1 METAGIFRRV
11 QRLRLET
18 SILAGGMRLG
28 NARSA
33 FKGQGVE
40 FREVRAYAP
49 GDDPRQIDW
58 NVSARMGGTYV
69 RLYREERELPLFVL
83 LDSSASMGSVKDDS
97 SALAAGGLASALL
110 SYASEVNG
118 DRFGLCLFDSEPRE
132 VFPPR
137 RGTEHLRLL
146 VRSIE
151 HAGARG
157 DRSRL
162 DLALQ
167 SAEQCLKKR
176 GVVFLV
182 SDFLSEG
189 WEDDARRL
197 AHHHDLILCRVL
209 HPAETAARSLSGSG
223 AKAFARGG
231 FFAAV
236 DPESGEP
243 IFVDPGSARF
253 RASLSHWEQERTRAV
268 KSAAPGGSLHYL
280 EITAGADPLPSLL
293 AFFGARRAGRG

>member
-1 METAGIFRRV
+1 MEKAGIFRRV

-18 SILAGGMRLG
+18 TLLAGGMRLG

-40 FREVRAYAP
+40 FREVRAYTP
-49 GDDPRQIDW
+49 GDDPRLIDW

-69 RLYREERELPLFVL
+69 RLYREERELPLFIL
-83 LDSSASMGSVKDDS
+83 LDISASMGSVQDEG
-97 SALAAGGLASALL
+97 SALSSGGLAASLL
-110 SYASEVNG
+110 CYASEVNG

-132 VFPPR
+132 VFPAR
-137 RGTEHLRLL
+137 RGTEHLRL
-146 VRSIE
+146 VIRSIE
-151 HAGARG
+151 HSRSIG

-176 GVVFLV
+176 GVVFLI

-189 WEDDARRL
+189 WEEDARRL
-197 AHHHDLILCRVL
+197 AHRHDLILCRVL
-209 HPAETAARSLSGSG
+209 QPAEMAARSLSGSG
-223 AKAFARGG
+223 AQAFSRGG

-253 RASLSHWEQERTRAV
+253 RASLSRWEQERTRAL
-268 KSAAPGGSLHYL
+268 KSAAPSGSLHYF
-280 EITAGADPLPSLL
+280 EIASGADPLPSLL
-293 AFFGARRAGRG
+293 SFFGARRAGRG